1 MVLLC
6 PNLLHHIKQEQV
18 EQGGY
23 SIILYVLLYQQHR
36 MNELKQPQF
45 RRVLPINSTV
55 TFLGFLDTH
64 LLIPVMALYASGLGA
79 SVGITG
85 LIIGLYSITNTPAN
99 ILFGRLIDR
108 VGYKVPLVAGLIGDA
123 LSMFFYSLCRLPIHL
138 ALVRA
143 FHGMSGGL
151 VGPATMSITAD
162 YSDGSQKGRAMGF
175 YGMSLAAATL
185 VGYGLSGI
193 IASRLGYKALFLF
206 GAVLLTIGVVLSL
219 LLPGNRKKGSITA
232 KTSLGETLKQIKGL
246 LRRKGLTV
254 SYCSIFAQY
263 FAFGGAV
270 TLLPIYVKSL
280 GMEAFHVGMLLA
292 IFAIMFIILQ
302 FPSGA
307 LSDKVGR
314 LIPSAVGLGLSIVS
328 LVILPS
334 LVTFPLLAV
343 AMALY
348 GIAYGL
354 LFPSISALIADHTI
368 SEERGMATGLFHAL
382 LTAGVAIG
390 APIMGW
396 IGEITGVEL
405 GLALSA
411 SILVLALVLAL
422 RALRHI

>member
-1 MVLLC
+1 MDW
-6 PNLLHHIKQEQV
+6 LHYIKQEQV
-18 EQGGY
+18 EQGSY
-23 SIILYVLLYQQHR
+23 SIILYVLLYHQR
-36 MNELKQPQF
+36 IMNELKQLQTK
-45 RRVLPINSTV
+45 RVLPITSVV
-55 TFLGFLDTH
+55 TFLGFLDTT

-79 SVGITG
+79 SVGIIG

-151 VGPATMSITAD
+151 VGPATMSIFTDSGGTA
-162 YSDGSQKGRAMGF
+162 KGRIMGI
-175 YGMSLAAATL
+175 YGMSLGIANL
-185 VGYGLSGI
+185 VGFGLSGI
-193 IASRLGYKALFLF
+193 IASRLGYKALFRF

-219 LLPGNRKKGSITA
+219 LLPGNRKKGSMTT
-232 KTSLGETLKQIKGL
+232 KTSLSEILKPIKDL

-263 FAFGGAV
+263 FAFGGVV
-270 TLLPIYVKSL
+270 TLLPIYVKNL

-314 LIPSAVGLGLSIVS
+314 LIPSAAGLGLSIVS

-334 LVTFPLLAV
+334 LTTFPLLAV
-343 AMALY
+343 MMALY
-348 GIAYGL
+348 GTAYGI
-354 LFPSISALIADHTI
+354 LFPSISAMIADYTI
-368 SEERGMATGLFHAL
+368 PEERGMATGLFHAL